1 MDRIS
6 FTIFTPDGKK
16 FHWTPNLIV
25 FGSWFIT
32 IGAFWIFDNPPSTD
46 NEFRTLIACCVGFL
60 SLYFLIASFFTYKPL
75 NGTLNGKII
84 FGDTAIIVNDETFE
98 LKDIN
103 DLDFYFF
110 DYYGKTTGSGR
121 DFDPKMYQGVNNY
134 VTFTDKLGQIHTIYL
149 KMETE
154 HSYLSL
160 DTFINAAIKANKMQF
175 QRGIDLLGI
184 ENISDR

>member
-6 FTIFTPDGKK
+6 FTTFIPDGKK
-16 FHWTPNLIV
+16 FHWTPNWIMFGLWASAIFLSWLLDYPHSPYNDLKGWVLI
-25 FGSWFIT
+25 
-32 IGAFWIFDNPPSTD
+32 
-46 NEFRTLIACCVGFL
+46 CVGGL

-75 NGTLNGKII
+75 NGTLSGEII
-84 FGDTAIIVNDETFE
+84 FGDAAIIVNDETFE

-134 VTFTDKLGQIHTIYL
+134 VTFTDKLNQTHTIYF

-160 DTFINAAIKANKMQF
+160 DTFINAAIKAKKMQF